1 MNIRYFFIADVQKR
15 QHITIDYCPTDEMI
29 GDFFTKPVR
38 GAKFRRFRNIIMNI
52 SHDEYGPVD
61 MDDLMTIHNEKMLK
75 RFNPVLEGSA
85 TDSYKNCEHNIN
97 NEQDPAEVSSQECVE
112 DLPKRSNVTW
122 AIVREAHKRPTYNKA
137 NIRGHAHQRT
147 YAEVATPTNE

>member
-1 MNIRYFFIADVQKR
+1 
-15 QHITIDYCPTDEMI
+15 MI
-29 GDFFTKPVR
+29 GDFFTKVVV
-38 GAKFRRFRNIIMNI
+38 GVKLWRFRIITMSI
-52 SHDEYGPVD
+52 SHDEYEPVD
-61 MDDLMTIHNEKMLK
+61 MDELMTIHNEKMLK
-75 RFNPVLEGSA
+75 RFDPVLEGSA
-85 TDSYKNCEHNIN
+85 TDSYKKGEHNIN
-97 NEQDPAEVSSQECVE
+97 NEQDPVEVSSQECVE